1 MNNII
6 SVNIPNWGEGYNY
19 TGLVKELRI
28 TEKSIDFLEK
38 GKDWIE
44 DSNQNKFVNIRG
56 FIRLCLETSHSD
68 FDLLK
73 NIWCEVLDKTNI
85 KYNDNWSLKMP
96 KTKEEWNDYIK
107 KCHLLNSEDDNNI
120 KDIVA
125 NIVYEHT
132 KIGNDLHNG

>member
-1 MNNII
+1 M
-6 SVNIPNWGEGYNY
+6 
-19 TGLVKELRI
+19 
-28 TEKSIDFLEK
+28 
-38 GKDWIE
+38 
-44 DSNQNKFVNIRG
+44 
-56 FIRLCLETSHSD
+56 
-68 FDLLK
+68 K

-132 KIGNDLHNG
+132 KIGNDLHNR